1 MLAFAANSLLARL
14 ALTETQIDPATF
26 SVVRLMSGAICLVLV
41 VLVRNGQLPFASG
54 RWLSAFALFVYAVA
68 FSFAYTQ
75 INTGLGALLLFGSVQ
90 ASMLGYGFTQGERFN
105 TAQWVG
111 FLVAAVGVTF
121 LLVPG
126 ALLDESVTPAPVAAL
141 LMILSGVAWAVYT
154 LSAGSAEPVLSSAG
168 NFARTLPFCAVLI
181 GLYATQIEFDGVGVF
196 YACVSGALTSGLG
209 YVAWYSVLPAFSVT
223 NAATLQLSVP
233 ALAALMGVFILGEP
247 VSAGLIIA
255 AGAILIGIGVVL
267 RSK

>member
-1 MLAFAANSLLARL
+1 
-14 ALTETQIDPATF
+14 
-26 SVVRLMSGAICLVLV
+26 
-41 VLVRNGQLPFASG
+41 
-54 RWLSAFALFVYAVA
+54 
-68 FSFAYTQ
+68 
-75 INTGLGALLLFGSVQ
+75 
-90 ASMLGYGFTQGERFN
+90 
-105 TAQWVG
+105 
-111 FLVAAVGVTF
+111 
-121 LLVPG
+121 
-126 ALLDESVTPAPVAAL
+126 
-141 LMILSGVAWAVYT
+141 MILSGVAWAVYT
-154 LSAGSAEPVLSSAG
+154 LSAGSADPVLSSAG